1 MFRDRSHN
9 VFRSMPFVEIRK
21 SMSLVAVYTPK
32 EPLQF
37 EAVYIIG

>member
-1 MFRDRSHN
+1 VTGVT
-9 VFRSMPFVEIRK
+9 VFFVSKAFVEIRK

-37 EAVYIIG
+37 KAVYIIG